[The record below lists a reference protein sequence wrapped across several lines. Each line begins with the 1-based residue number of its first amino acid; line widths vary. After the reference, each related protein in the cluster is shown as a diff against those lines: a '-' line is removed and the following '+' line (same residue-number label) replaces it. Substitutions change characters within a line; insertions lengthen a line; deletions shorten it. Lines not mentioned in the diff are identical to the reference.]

1 MSTAAQPAP
10 QRPVPPKTLETAKLG
25 SKFEVTVVTILALAL
40 IALSGLYAAKAT
52 TAYLLVLAGFAIFC
66 LFLGRWISGRPLGIL
81 IGDRNL
87 MSISRFQMVLWTILI
102 VSAYLTMSLRR
113 VHGGAPNPLD
123 IAMDWHLWAL
133 MGISTV
139 SMIGS
144 PLLLGNKAQKT
155 PDPTATAKAAVQLK
169 EDATAIRQNSS
180 GLLYANP
187 SIADASFADMFQG
200 DEIGNTAYIDVAKV
214 QMFFFTVVS
223 LLVYGTALFQMFKG
237 GSFAE
242 MPKLSDGLI
251 ALLGISHAGYLTSK
265 TAESTPRV

>member
-10 QRPVPPKTLETAKLG
+10 QTPVPPKKTETAKRG
-25 SKFEVTVVTILALAL
+25 GKFEITVVTLLALAL
-40 IALSGLYAAKAT
+40 IALSGLYVAKAT
-52 TAYLLVLAGFAIFC
+52 TAYLLVLVGFAIFC

-102 VSAYLTMSLRR
+102 VSAYLTMCLRR
-113 VHGGAPNPLD
+113 VHGGVADPLA

-139 SMIGS
+139 SLIGS

-155 PDPTATAKAAVQLK
+155 PEAGAAARAAAQLK
-169 EDATAIRQNSS
+169 EDPGAIRQNSC
-180 GLLYANP
+180 GLLYANT
-187 SIADASFADMFQG
+187 SILDASFADMFQG
-200 DEIGNTAYIDVAKV
+200 DEIGNTAYIDMAKL
-214 QMFFFTVVS
+214 QMFFFTFVS
-223 LLVYGTALFQMFKG
+223 VLVYGTALFQMFKG

-265 TAESTPRV
+265 TAESTPRA